1 MVGWELQLG
10 DLGSLG
16 VAFWISTGVAIL
28 IGLAGIAISLYFYR
42 KSRRVKQ
49 LCYTVTT
56 ANLIQDYSAKL
67 SGLKIEYKGKN
78 PANISVSKIAI
89 WNDGTETIDHT
100 DVAEAEPLRIVCDS
114 EVLDWSVISFTT
126 PANQFG
132 LARSGSLLSDV
143 VFDYLDKTEGGIV
156 QLVHTAK
163 TSASILLSGR
173 VKGSGY
179 AVRREFGPNI
189 TLSKISSRMT
199 AVGLPGLLLTAL
211 AYQNTRGYFQDAF
224 GATIWITIV
233 LLLGGFV
240 LSMLARRFSMVPKH
254 FESARNVV

>member
-16 VAFWISTGVAIL
+16 GACWISTGVAIL

-100 DVAEAEPLRIVCDS
+100 

-240 LSMLARRFSMVPKH
+240 LSMLARRFRMVPKH
-254 FESARNVV
+254 F